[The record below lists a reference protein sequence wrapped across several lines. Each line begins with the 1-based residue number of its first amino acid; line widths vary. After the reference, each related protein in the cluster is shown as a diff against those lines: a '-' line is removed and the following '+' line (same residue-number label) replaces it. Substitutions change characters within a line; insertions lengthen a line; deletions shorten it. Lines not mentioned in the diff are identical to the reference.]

1 MTTSDHSAKQPDDE
15 SAAPI
20 HEQETLTDTAIKVTL
35 KPRRAMP
42 FFSRHPWVF
51 ESAIDRVDGALQ
63 HELIV
68 GTAIKLYSSEGEFIA
83 HGLWNEASKIRIR
96 LYSWDEDVC
105 LTADFWKQSV
115 YTAIQNRNRMYPL
128 KTVGIG
134 VRLIFSE
141 ADFLSGLTVD
151 FYDGYALA
159 QFTSNALY
167 QFRADIIEAL
177 QAELQPKGIWLRTE
191 KGMREAE
198 GLVADD
204 GLICGTEP
212 PRPLFI
218 IEDDIQYGVDVQQGQ
233 KTGCYLD
240 QRQNRKIAARYL
252 QGEMLDAFCFSGGF
266 GITALKTGTVE
277 SVLAVDSSES
287 ALTLAAANAELN
299 GVANR
304 MRFQKNDVKRALA
317 DLEASGQ
324 TFDSVV
330 IDPPRMARSRGGVNR
345 AIKGYS
351 KLNQAAIRVLKPNGI
366 LVTCSCSGLVS
377 RVDFQDMLQE
387 ASRAERRPIQILE
400 QLGQPADHPIS
411 VSCLE
416 TEYLKVFVCRVL

>member
-1 MTTSDHSAKQPDDE
+1 MTSSDHASDQPVDE
-15 SAAPI
+15 SDSSVPPDEI
-20 HEQETLTDTAIKVTL
+20 DKEDAIRVTL

-63 HELIV
+63 HELVV
-68 GTAIKLYSSEGEFIA
+68 GTAIKLYSSDGEFIA
-83 HGLWNEASKIRIR
+83 HGLWNEASKIRVR
-96 LYSWDEDVC
+96 LYSWDENVP
-105 LTADFWKQSV
+105 LTTEYWKQAVS
-115 YTAIQNRNRMYPL
+115 TAIRNRNRTFPL
-128 KTVGIG
+128 KAAGIG

-151 FYDGYALA
+151 LYDGYALA

-167 QFRADIIEAL
+167 QYRSDFIEAI
-177 QAELQPKGIWLRTE
+177 QEELQPKGIWLRTE

-198 GLVADD
+198 GLVAED

-218 IEDDIQYGVDVQQGQ
+218 VENEIQYGVDVQQGQ

-240 QRQNRKIAARYL
+240 QRDNRRIAAKYMS
-252 QGEMLDAFCFSGGF
+252 GEMLDAFCFSGGF
-266 GITALKTGTVE
+266 GITALKAGTVD
-277 SVLAVDSSES
+277 SVLAIDSSES

-304 MRFQKNDVKRALA
+304 IRFEKDDVKRALA
-317 DLEASGQ
+317 TIEDSGRM
-324 TFDSVV
+324 FDSVV
-330 IDPPRMARSRGGVNR
+330 LDPPRMARTRGGLNR

-351 KLNQAAIRVLKPNGI
+351 RLNQQAIRILKPNGV

-377 RVDFQDMLQE
+377 RLEFQDMLQE
-387 ASRAERRPIQILE
+387 VSRAVRRPIQILE

-411 VSCLE
+411 VSCPE